1 MLCLYYFVVW
11 AQLRYQGVSA
21 LRKFGRKKCHLAVGS
36 LDIWQLGYLYVEMC
50 PEWPWNAGYDA
61 PNLACVPGNAA
72 HMSWLVP
79 RSSFANFFSDSWR
92 IFGYDKIFCA
102 HMHTADATD
111 CLQNQHSH
119 LIDSL
124 CTLLSAAKSPTNTI
138 AARTMIFGHSGLSI
152 LRCGCGYFI
161 SPPCMHMQIRGTV
174 GSLRSCKP
182 CCNAY

>member
-1 MLCLYYFVVW
+1 MPLAPRWKLYDTNI
-11 AQLRYQGVSA
+11 QHIGKKRM
-21 LRKFGRKKCHLAVGS
+21 RKKQSIAFSYRHLHDPALV
-36 LDIWQLGYLYVEMC
+36 C
-50 PEWPWNAGYDA
+50 PGGGMP
-61 PNLACVPGNAA
+61 
-72 HMSWLVP
+72 WLVP
-79 RSSFANFFSDSWR
+79 RSSYTNFVSGSWR

-152 LRCGCGYFI
+152 LRL
-161 SPPCMHMQIRGTV
+161 
-174 GSLRSCKP
+174 SLIHI
-182 CCNAY
+182 

>member
-1 MLCLYYFVVW
+1 MAVW
-11 AQLRYQGVSA
+11 I
-21 LRKFGRKKCHLAVGS
+21 FGS
-36 LDIWQLGYLYVEMC
+36 LDTCTWKCALSGHGTQAMMLQTLHVC
-50 PEWPWNAGYDA
+50 
-61 PNLACVPGNAA
+61 LVNAA
-72 HMSWLVP
+72 HMPWLVP

-182 CCNAY
+182 CCDAY

>member
-1 MLCLYYFVVW
+1 M
-11 AQLRYQGVSA
+11 
-21 LRKFGRKKCHLAVGS
+21 
-36 LDIWQLGYLYVEMC
+36 GYLYVEMC

>member
-1 MLCLYYFVVW
+1 
-11 AQLRYQGVSA
+11 
-21 LRKFGRKKCHLAVGS
+21 
-36 LDIWQLGYLYVEMC
+36 MC

-182 CCNAY
+182 CCIRAANAKEETTGRTGALGFLICVLSPIDDFGEKNIMRLFVLFLD